1 MRQLFFWVLL
11 IKTHEYFELNEQDDS
26 YATRLKD
33 NLTGIQTNKLEDPH
47 NWRFKI

>member
-1 MRQLFFWVLL
+1 MSE
-11 IKTHEYFELNEQDDS
+11 IKGFQHKEEYFELNEQDDS